1 MILFQFKYF
10 RFFFMVFNT
19 SFNNI
24 SVLSWRSVLLVEET
38 GVPGENHT
46 PVASH
51 WQTFYTVL
59 PLSVRPS
66 IRPRYFSSHF
76 FEQVIWYNL
85 VWGSLDL
92 INREAIYL
100 CLFVCLMVFNAT
112 WLSTIFQLY
121 RGSPY
126 YWWRKLEYLE
136 KTIDELDHIMLYTS
150 PWSRFELTPLVVIE
164 GTEWNLKMCL
174 DDQLPFIYRFKVYTF
189 IYIKWR
195 KLNCSLYRVFSYT
208 QVWLYMGI

>member
-1 MILFQFKYF
+1 
-10 RFFFMVFNT
+10 
-19 SFNNI
+19 
-24 SVLSWRSVLLVEET
+24 
-38 GVPGENHT
+38 
-46 PVASH
+46 
-51 WQTFYTVL
+51 
-59 PLSVRPS
+59 
-66 IRPRYFSSHF
+66 
-76 FEQVIWYNL
+76 
-85 VWGSLDL
+85 
-92 INREAIYL
+92 
-100 CLFVCLMVFNAT
+100 LFVCLMVFNAT

-126 YWWRKLEYLE
+126 YWWRKLEDLE

>member
-10 RFFFMVFNT
+10 RVFLWCLT
-19 SFNNI
+19 PLSTIFQFYRGDQYYWWRKPECPEKTTHLSQVI
-24 SVLSWRSVLLVEET
+24 DKLFILFYLCPSVLPFVQDIFR
-38 GVPGENHT
+38 
-46 PVASH
+46 
-51 WQTFYTVL
+51 
-59 PLSVRPS
+59 R
-66 IRPRYFSSHF
+66 IF

-126 YWWRKLEYLE
+126 YWWRKLEDLE

-174 DDQLPFIYRFKVYTF
+174 DDQLPFIYRFNVYTF